1 MNILE
6 FFSMYFLKYKES
18 IRVNKL
24 GMNAITLFIKNM
36 GLEVKFRSNISG
48 FEIIYDISKTK
59 FVTFKM
65 ED

>member
-1 MNILE
+1 
-6 FFSMYFLKYKES
+6 MYFLKYKES